1 MLTTIHMQRLR
12 FTCPISLSASTY
24 GELVNILK
32 EAFAAAR
39 RVASGVATQTGRRR
53 ALHGGV
59 FNTGKQ
65 NFLALALLPCFGG
78 CMVAPIQSELP
89 LLGTNLEQRST
100 QTGEV
105 VMILFNNSSK
115 LMYGLD
121 STGRINVRLNGK
133 AVGGPNIGEY
143 VILQIPKGKHRLLLS
158 HLDLIEFK
166 SEYDI
171 EAADDPLIVEM
182 AATPISNSI
191 QVHKKLPDANYLPQ
205 PFTPYQATAK

>member
-1 MLTTIHMQRLR
+1 MKTSTELFTLTRRILSSWIRA
-12 FTCPISLSASTY
+12 ISL
-24 GELVNILK
+24 
-32 EAFAAAR
+32 
-39 RVASGVATQTGRRR
+39 RVA
-53 ALHGGV
+53 LLGGGTKV
-59 FNTGKQ
+59 SKRNLFV
-65 NFLALALLPCFGG
+65 LAILPCFGG

-89 LLGTNLEQRST
+89 LLGANLAQRST
-100 QTGEV
+100 QSGEV

-143 VILQIPKGKHRLLLS
+143 VMLQIPKGRHRLQLS

-166 SEYDI
+166 SEHDI

>member
-1 MLTTIHMQRLR
+1 M
-12 FTCPISLSASTY
+12 
-24 GELVNILK
+24 NILK
-32 EAFAAAR
+32 EFFAVAR
-39 RVASGVATQTGRRR
+39 RVANALAGMTSPRSSVRRCLATRS
-53 ALHGGV
+53 
-59 FNTGKQ
+59 KQ
-65 NFLALALLPCFGG
+65 NFLAVALLPCFSG

-89 LLGTNLEQRST
+89 LLAVDLEQRST
-100 QTGEV
+100 QSGEV

-143 VILQIPKGKHRLLLS
+143 VMLQIPKSKHRLLLS

-166 SEYDI
+166 SEHDI
-171 EAADDPLIVEM
+171 EAADDQLIVEM

-191 QVHKKLPDANYLPQ
+191 QIHKKLPDANYLPQ
-205 PFTPYQATAK
+205 PFTPYQAKAN